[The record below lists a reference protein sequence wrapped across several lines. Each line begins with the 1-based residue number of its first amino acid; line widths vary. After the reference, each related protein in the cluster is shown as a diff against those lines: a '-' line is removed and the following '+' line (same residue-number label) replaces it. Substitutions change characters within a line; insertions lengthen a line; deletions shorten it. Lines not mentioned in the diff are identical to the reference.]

1 MCLLTPFG
9 RLFILIFYA
18 EVANCEADITFF
30 ADRYDPD
37 TRQWLFKD
45 FDKWFS
51 DPGDSRAY
59 VLLGDAGIGK
69 SVMSGALAQRTRKA
83 GHLGAAYFCRHYD
96 GTRNDP
102 RYLLGTVA
110 CQLCDCNSQ
119 YCNLVG
125 GEGGVSMMLN
135 NSKLGVHE
143 LFTKLLEEPLSN
155 CDPCQQRKLVII
167 DALDETEHESRE
179 EFLYLVKERFLWL
192 PKWLVF
198 FITSRPEDMVQS
210 RLERYN
216 RCVRISAGNSEQH
229 SLYQQHEQDIQRFL
243 ENEVDF
249 SRLPYSVEEVTKK
262 CNGLFLYAFYIAKV
276 LKDSVNSGKID
287 QLSQWSGF
295 FPGDIEDFFH
305 KHFKRVLEKVG
316 ADLYRKLFGCIITAP
331 APLPVSFISFVLN
344 REKSDL
350 DEQDVIDAVSLF
362 VVLRTSNQT
371 VTFLHNLIPAWIT
384 NERKAQKLF
393 IDKKTAGEYLGS
405 IFVQILSDVVDEPM
419 QMLQSADADLQR
431 FVLQVA
437 VRFLCQHGDKDLLK
451 NVFSYLTSYL
461 FLEKRIQSRR
471 IEIYHLLEDLKLALS
486 CFTGEEAQEQSIL
499 QEISLALETDVHVL
513 LECPHLLR
521 SCIRNASNVVQNS
534 ILVPQV
540 SIPLDGVEYL

>member
-1 MCLLTPFG
+1 
-9 RLFILIFYA
+9 
-18 EVANCEADITFF
+18 
-30 ADRYDPD
+30 
-37 TRQWLFKD
+37 
-45 FDKWFS
+45 
-51 DPGDSRAY
+51 
-59 VLLGDAGIGK
+59 
-69 SVMSGALAQRTRKA
+69 MSGALAQRTRKV

-96 GTRNDP
+96 NTRNDP

-167 DALDETEHESRE
+167 DALDETEHESKE
-179 EFLYLVKERFLWL
+179 EFLDLVKERFPRL

-198 FITSRPEDMVQS
+198 FITSRPEDTVQS

-216 RCVRISAGNSEQH
+216 PCVRICAGNSEQH

-243 ENEVDF
+243 ENKVDF
-249 SRLPYSVEEVTKK
+249 SRVPYSVEEVTKK

-305 KHFKRVLEKVG
+305 TNFKRVLKKLG
-316 ADLYRKLFGCIITAP
+316 KHLYRKLFGCIITAP
-331 APLPVSFISFVLN
+331 APLPVSFIWFVLN
-344 REKSDL
+344 KENSDL

-384 NERKAQKLF
+384 NKRKARKLF

-405 IFVQILSDVVDEPM
+405 IFVQILSDVVEEM
-419 QMLQSADADLQR
+419 QMLQSVDADFQR

-451 NVFSYLTSYL
+451 DVFSYLTSYR
-461 FLEKRIQSRR
+461 FLEKRIRSGS
-471 IEIYHLLEDLKLALS
+471 IEIYHLLEDLKLAVS
-486 CFTGEEAQEQSIL
+486 CFAGKEAQEQIIL

-513 LECPHLLR
+513 LQCPHLLR
-521 SCIRNASNVVQNS
+521 SCIRNASNVVQNR

-540 SIPLDGVEYL
+540 SAPWMEWNICDISAAEFLSGCNCFATASDKKTVAAAKGLSLFFVDSSTLQTVSGPFEFSQDTIKKLAI